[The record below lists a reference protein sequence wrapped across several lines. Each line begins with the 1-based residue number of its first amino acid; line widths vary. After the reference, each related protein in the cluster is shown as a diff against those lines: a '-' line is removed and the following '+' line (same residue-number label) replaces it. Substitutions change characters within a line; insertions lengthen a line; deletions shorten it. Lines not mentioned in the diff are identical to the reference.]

1 MYKVKRKQ
9 VGPLPNSGSLAGCPQ
24 AKLVLLEKLQEG
36 LLEKREAK
44 SLAIFLRKQQEKLCE
59 AQGAQ
64 AKVKL
69 GLLKS
74 TLRIL
79 EGLLLACSAGWICPL
94 GAAPGAPSLVKL
106 KPALVELHRE
116 LSQSTGQG
124 EQTPVGSVL
133 EEILQ
138 TTAALLCLLSTPLD
152 KA

>member
-9 VGPLPNSGSLAGCPQ
+9 VGPLPSSGSLQGCPQ
-24 AKLVLLEKLQEG
+24 AKLILLEKLQEG

-64 AKVKL
+64 AKQAKVKL

-79 EGLLLACSAGWICPL
+79 EGLIIACSAGWISCNSD
-94 GAAPGAPSLVKL
+94 AAKAGAPSLVKL
-106 KPALVELHRE
+106 RPALVELHKE
-116 LSQSTGQG
+116 LSQPSGQG
-124 EQTPVGSVL
+124 ENTGLL
-133 EEILQ
+133 EEISQ
-138 TTAALLCLLSTPLD
+138 ATAALLCLLSS
-152 KA
+152 

>member
-9 VGPLPNSGSLAGCPQ
+9 VGPLPSSGSLQGCPQ

-36 LLEKREAK
+36 LLEKREAR
-44 SLAIFLRKQQEKLCE
+44 SLAIFLRKQQAK
-59 AQGAQ
+59 AQAEPGGR

-79 EGLLLACSAGWICPL
+79 EGLLVACSAGWISYKQET
-94 GAAPGAPSLVKL
+94 AVPGAPSLAKL

-116 LSQSTGQG
+116 LSLEESTGL
-124 EQTPVGSVL
+124 L
-133 EEILQ
+133 EEISHCVC
-138 TTAALLCLLSTPLD
+138 ALLCLLSNTSQP
-152 KA
+152 